1 MSNVFTIKRGDTG
14 PTLEV
19 TLKDAA
25 GNAVDITG
33 NLGVQFQMKERQHKD
48 NDQVALKV
56 DAAATVV
63 DAANGIV
70 SYSWSSSDTDEIGEY
85 VAEWVVTAT
94 NGSERTFPTPG
105 FTTVRVV
112 GDIE

>member
-1 MSNVFTIKRGDTG
+1 MSSVFTIKRGDTG
-14 PTLEV
+14 PALEV
-19 TLKDAA
+19 TLRDATGA
-25 GNAVDITG
+25 AVDISG

-48 NDQVALKV
+48 NDRVDLVV

-63 DAANGIV
+63 DAPGGIV
-70 SYSWSSSDTDEIGEY
+70 KYVWTSSDTDEIGEY
-85 VAEWVVTAT
+85 VAEWVVTAAD
-94 NGSERTFPTPG
+94 GSERTFPTPG